1 MQDIWLVR
9 HAESLANAGM
19 ATDSYDAIALTDKG
33 FLQAE
38 ILASVFPRQPDLMI
52 CSPYLRAVQTAAAL
66 QRRYPDA
73 PSQTWAIQE
82 FTYLSQAN
90 CQHTTTTTRQPL
102 VQAYWEGLDV
112 HYCDGE
118 SAESFADFIARARA
132 ALSALQDETAP
143 FIVLFGHGQF
153 MHAMIWL
160 LWHNPSQIDRHAM
173 QSFYAFMH
181 AVRLPNTAII
191 KLKRLAN
198 DGTVYVGGI
207 DVTHLQLV

>member
-1 MQDIWLVR
+1 MQDIWLIR

-33 FLQAE
+33 LQQAE
-38 ILASVFPRQPDLMI
+38 QLANKWLRQPDLII

-66 QRRYPDA
+66 QRKYPNV

-90 CQHTTTTTRQPL
+90 CQQTTTTTRKPL
-102 VQAYWEGLDV
+102 VQAYWERLDV
-112 HYCDGE
+112 DYCDGE
-118 SAESFADFIARARA
+118 TAESFADFIARARA
-132 ALSALQDETAP
+132 ALSALENETAN
-143 FIVLFGHGQF
+143 FVTLFGHGQF

-160 LWHNPSQIDRHAM
+160 LWHKPVQIDCHAM
-173 QSFYAFMH
+173 QSFYAFMQ

-198 DGTVYVGGI
+198 DCTLYVGGI
-207 DVTHLQLV
+207 EVAHLA